1 MIWSG
6 ALSDSA
12 RPGTDSTRLL
22 RKKKLFGVRRL
33 VAALVLF
40 WELTLKMWGLQQ
52 RK

>member
-12 RPGTDSTRLL
+12 RPGTDSTRSL

-40 WELTLKMWGLQQ
+40 YELTLNIWDL
-52 RK
+52 R